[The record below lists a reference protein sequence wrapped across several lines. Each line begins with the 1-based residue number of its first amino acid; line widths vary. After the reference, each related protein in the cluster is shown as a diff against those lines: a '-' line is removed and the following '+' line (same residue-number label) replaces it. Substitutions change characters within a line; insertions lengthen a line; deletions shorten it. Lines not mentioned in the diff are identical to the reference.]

1 MNQRAEVV
9 LEGFVNDRM
18 YRLSLPSM
26 ASFDEAFNFLDQARQ
41 ELEKMKENAIAQQ
54 AAQQDA
60 AQELGAQRPEAPQ

>member
-18 YRLSLPSM
+18 YRLCLPSM

-41 ELEKMKENAIAQQ
+41 ELEKMKDNALRQQQDQQ
-54 AAQQDA
+54 AQ
-60 AQELGAQRPEAPQ
+60 PPQ